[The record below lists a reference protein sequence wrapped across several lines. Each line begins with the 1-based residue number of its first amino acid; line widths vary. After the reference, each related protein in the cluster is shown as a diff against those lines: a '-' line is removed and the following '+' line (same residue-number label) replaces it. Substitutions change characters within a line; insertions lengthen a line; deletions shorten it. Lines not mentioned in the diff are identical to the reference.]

1 MIIYIIG
8 RQTLPTTVSKADT
21 SYWLASRY
29 LGYGYDYVAYNARNV
44 NTDGNNSSI
53 YYLYDSYGNSFG
65 VKYGVRP
72 VVYLKS
78 TAKLSNYSSTNGYTL
93 SY

>member
-21 SYWLASRY
+21 SYWLASRD
-29 LGYGYDYVAYNARNV
+29 LGYNDNMAIYYAHHVT
-44 NTDGNNSSI
+44 TDGGR
-53 YYLYDSYGNSFG
+53 YADYLYNSIGFGLDIGN
-65 VKYGVRP
+65 YGVRP

-78 TAKLSNYSSTNGYTL
+78 DIQLSYDSSSGYTI
-93 SY
+93 SE